1 MEAGGEPVKIINA
14 VFSKQ
19 NGGLEQASLDYARAL
34 KRFGHDVTMLVSDRC
49 PFVEEVRATGC
60 NLRLQWNRFGHSDI
74 LAMLQLRVWLKQARP
89 DVVLA
94 HGNRAVSL
102 LRKACEGLAPVIAVN
117 HTTSVHRSVGMD
129 AAIVVNDALKTSL
142 VECGYADPN
151 AIYVLPNMVEIT
163 PEQHEREVAGMPG
176 DPPVIGVLARFSP
189 EKGLYTLIEAL
200 ALLKNRKIAF
210 RVRIGGDGPLFD
222 QVMKRI
228 MEAGLENQVELC
240 GWIKDRD
247 AFYNTLDVYCLP
259 SREETFGIVVLEAMQ
274 RKLPVVATACTGV
287 LQLVDGQE
295 VALLVPPGDAPALA
309 EALERML
316 THWRRSKHLAA
327 AGFALVAEKYD
338 IQIVAGQLQKIITEV
353 VRNYALPQ
361 LEQGALHEDSGAGQA
376 RHRL

>member
-1 MEAGGEPVKIINA
+1 METGGEPVKIVNA

-34 KRFGHDVTMLVSDRC
+34 KQLGHKVTMLASDRC
-49 PFVEEVRATGC
+49 PFVDEVHAIGC
-60 NLRLQWNRFGHSDI
+60 DLRLQWNRFGHSDV
-74 LAMLQLRVWLKQARP
+74 LAMLQLRFWLKQARP
-89 DVVLA
+89 DAVLA

-102 LRKACEGLAPVIAVN
+102 LRRACEGIAPVIAVN
-117 HTTSVHRSVGMD
+117 HTTSVRRSVGMD
-129 AAIVVNDALKTSL
+129 AAIVVNEALKTSL
-142 VECGYADPN
+142 LEHGYADAN

-163 PEQHEREVAGMPG
+163 QQQREREVAGMPG
-176 DPPVIGVLARFSP
+176 DPPVVGVLARFSP

-200 ALLKNRKIAF
+200 ALLKLRKIAF
-210 RVRIGGDGPLFD
+210 KVRIGGDGPLFD

-240 GWIKDRD
+240 GWVKDRD

-259 SREETFGIVVLEAMQ
+259 SHEETFGIVVLEAMQ

-287 LQLVDGQE
+287 LQLVDGRE
-295 VALLVPPGDAPALA
+295 VALLAPPGDAAALA

-316 THWRRSKHLAA
+316 THWQRSKHLAV

-338 IQIVAGQLQKIITEV
+338 IQIVAVQLQKIITEV
-353 VRNYALPQ
+353 VRNYALLQ
-361 LEQGALHEDSGAGQA
+361 LEGAMHEDSGAGQA

>member
-1 MEAGGEPVKIINA
+1 METGGEPVKIVNA

-34 KRFGHDVTMLVSDRC
+34 KRLGHDVTMLVSDRC
-49 PFVEEVRATGC
+49 PFLEEVDAIGC
-60 NLRLQWNRFGHSDI
+60 NLRLQWNRFGHSDV
-74 LAMLQLRVWLKQARP
+74 LAMLQLRLWLKQVCP

-102 LRKACEGLAPVIAVN
+102 LRRACAGIAPVIAVN

-129 AAIVVNDALKTSL
+129 AAIVVNDGLKTAL
-142 VECGYADPN
+142 IEHGYADAN

-163 PEQHEREVAGMPG
+163 QDQREREVAGMPG
-176 DPPVIGVLARFSP
+176 DPPVVGVLARFSP
-189 EKGLYTLIEAL
+189 EKGLYTLVEAL
-200 ALLKNRKIAF
+200 ALLKQRKIAF
-210 RVRIGGDGPLFD
+210 KVRIGGDGPLFD

-247 AFYNTLDVYCLP
+247 AFYDTIDVYCLP

-274 RKLPVVATACTGV
+274 RKIPVVATACTGV

-295 VALLVPPGDAPALA
+295 VALLPPPGDAPALA
-309 EALERML
+309 EALERMI
-316 THWRRSKHLAA
+316 THWRKSKQLAA

-338 IQIVAGQLQKIITEV
+338 IQIVAVQLQKIISEV
-353 VRNYALPQ
+353 VRNYALSQ
-361 LEQGALHEDSGAGQA
+361 LEGVTHEDSGAGQA